1 MNTTMSRNLIR
12 FVAAPVAA
20 AGIIGGAALG
30 FSALANASTAAAA
43 PTACTY
49 TGNATQCQTPGNVQI
64 NTVPD
69 NAGLDAAQ
77 QQYPFFGYGYEGA
90 LLFHHSDRSC
100 RLTRSTHSGRERS
113 FDPALSD
120 PTPTRKRKLK
130 MSATPVSRPHHHR
143 RRARTTVA
151 GAAI

>member
-1 MNTTMSRNLIR
+1 VVRRKTAAENPNTTRKGKLKMNATMSRNLIR

-30 FSALANASTAAAA
+30 FSAHANASTAAAA

-64 NTVPD
+64 NTEPD
-69 NAGLDAAQ
+69 DAALDAAQ

-90 LLFHHSDRSC
+90 LLFHH
-100 RLTRSTHSGRERS
+100 GG
-113 FDPALSD
+113 
-120 PTPTRKRKLK
+120 
-130 MSATPVSRPHHHR
+130 HR
-143 RRARTTVA
+143 
-151 GAAI
+151 

>member
-1 MNTTMSRNLIR
+1 MNATMSRNLIR

-30 FSALANASTAAAA
+30 FSALANASTTAAA

-64 NTVPD
+64 TTEPGY
-69 NAGLDAAQ
+69 AALDAAQ

-90 LLFHHSDRSC
+90 LLFHH
-100 RLTRSTHSGRERS
+100 GG
-113 FDPALSD
+113 
-120 PTPTRKRKLK
+120 
-130 MSATPVSRPHHHR
+130 HR
-143 RRARTTVA
+143 
-151 GAAI
+151 

>member
-30 FSALANASTAAAA
+30 FSALANASTVAAA

-49 TGNATQCQTPGNVQI
+49 TGSATQCQTPGNVQL
-64 NTVPD
+64 NTEPG
-69 NAGLDAAQ
+69 NALLYAAQ

-90 LLFHHSDRSC
+90 LLFHHHGNR
-100 RLTRSTHSGRERS
+100 
-113 FDPALSD
+113 
-120 PTPTRKRKLK
+120 
-130 MSATPVSRPHHHR
+130 
-143 RRARTTVA
+143 
-151 GAAI
+151 

>member
-1 MNTTMSRNLIR
+1 MNATMSRNIIR

-30 FSALANASTAAAA
+30 FSALANASTPAGA

-64 NTVPD
+64 NTEPGSASL
-69 NAGLDAAQ
+69 NAAQ

-90 LLFHHSDRSC
+90 LLFHHRGDR
-100 RLTRSTHSGRERS
+100 
-113 FDPALSD
+113 
-120 PTPTRKRKLK
+120 
-130 MSATPVSRPHHHR
+130 
-143 RRARTTVA
+143 
-151 GAAI
+151 